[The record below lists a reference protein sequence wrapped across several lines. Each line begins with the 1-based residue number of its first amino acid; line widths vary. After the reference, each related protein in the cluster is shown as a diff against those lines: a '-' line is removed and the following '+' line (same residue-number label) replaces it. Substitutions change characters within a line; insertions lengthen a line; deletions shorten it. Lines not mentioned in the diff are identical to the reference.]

1 MQWRTVVWRTVFASS
16 ALLGLL
22 PWLTQPAAANPLTLA
37 EAIEAALGRNPAVHS
52 AVETARA
59 AQARVGTARSIW
71 LPQLSATTILRG
83 DYSYQ
88 PGDTDPDKSG
98 GAGTG
103 RYTGQLQLNQ
113 MIYDFGRTSGR
124 IEAARAVARA
134 FAADA
139 DTARAR
145 AALDTVSGFYT
156 AIQAAALLDVARRNV
171 EQQRQ
176 RQQQAESFFRIGTKP
191 EIDVLIARTAVASAE
206 LQVVQQQNSLWV
218 ARAQLIQT
226 VGLDASEWPAWLS
239 RPLEPPPPIPLSVE
253 NDALLD
259 APERAAE
266 GLLDEALSRRP
277 EYRAQRER
285 VAQAAAQLKQVRGDY
300 LPILSLSGNLS
311 VAGSFGGN
319 SSLGSISTVG
329 SVSTVLPSGS
339 YPTLGLSGLLT
350 LTWPIFNG
358 LQTIYAVRDS
368 AAQLGAAE
376 ANLDALR
383 MSMRTQLLIALYQ
396 LSTARRSQ
404 FAASALAEQAD
415 KQLQMAR
422 GRYKAGVGNAIELGD
437 AEVGAMTAAG
447 QRVQTDSQL
456 GLARSTLRWHL
467 GSLLPVDR

>member
-1 MQWRTVVWRTVFASS
+1 MQWRTVLTWSS
-16 ALLGLL
+16 LLWLSPGLIL
-22 PWLTQPAAANPLTLA
+22 PAAANPLTLA
-37 EAIEAALGRNPAVHS
+37 EAIEAALGRNPTVHS

-59 AQARVGTARSIW
+59 AQARVGTARSNW
-71 LPQLSATTILRG
+71 LPQLSATSILRG

-88 PGDTDPDKSG
+88 PGETDPDKSG
-98 GAGTG
+98 GSGTG
-103 RYTGQLQLNQ
+103 RYTNQLQLNQ
-113 MIYDFGRTSGR
+113 LIYDFGRTGGR
-124 IEAARAVARA
+124 IDAARAAARA

-145 AALDTVSGFYT
+145 AALDTVNGFFT

-171 EQQRQ
+171 EQQKQ

-191 EIDVLIARTAVASAE
+191 EIDVLIARTAVASGE
-206 LQVVQQQNSLWV
+206 LQVVQAQNNLWV

-239 RPLEPPPPIPLSVE
+239 RPLQPPPPTALPVE
-253 NDALLD
+253 TDEMLD

-285 VAQAAAQLKQVRGDY
+285 VAQATAQLKQVRGDY
-300 LPILSLSGNLS
+300 LPILSVSGNLS
-311 VAGSFGGN
+311 IAGSFGGN

-329 SVSTVLPSGS
+329 SVSTVLPSGG

-358 LQTIYAVRDS
+358 LNTIYAVRDS
-368 AAQLGAAE
+368 TAQLAAAE
-376 ANLDALR
+376 ANLDAMR

-404 FAASALAEQAD
+404 GAATALAEQAD

-437 AEVGAMTAAG
+437 AEVGAVSALG
-447 QRVQTDSQL
+447 QRVQADSQL
-456 GLARSTLRWHL
+456 GLAREALRWHL
-467 GSLLPVDR
+467 GTLLPVDR